1 MKPGPKHEITWVH
14 LHPASFIGG
23 AAEEGGLVLCDDQG
37 GVIELDARNGAKV
50 SEASFGQP
58 LRACVV
64 HADGHKASAP
74 KEGRSPAPPGPG
86 QYQAEKPLSGQIAEA
101 LLADDP
107 QLVASQRLLLHTLGD
122 LPDEDATKTLI
133 DLAGD
138 PRTSPA
144 LLPDARKE
152 LSERKT
158 GASYLEA
165 ALATH
170 YDFLRGSTHPPPVG
184 PMAHAVA
191 TMKDR
196 AASPLLAE
204 HLLDPADTGDDLREA
219 ASALEVVAK
228 PEQMP
233 VLRRFFGMY
242 RANASDGDT
251 VSATVSVAKAMIA
264 VGGKDGLKVV
274 EDAANDANT
283 SPEVKER
290 LEALLVAPPEAPA
303 DAGPPH
309 G

>member
-1 MKPGPKHEITWVH
+1 VAWVH

-23 AAEEGGLVLCDDQG
+23 AAEEGGIVLCDDQG
-37 GVIELDARNGAKV
+37 NVTELDARTGGKV

-64 HADGHKASAP
+64 HVDGHKASGAQGD
-74 KEGRSPAPPGPG
+74 KKAL
-86 QYQAEKPLSGQIAEA
+86 AAQIAEA

-107 QLVASQRLLLHTLGD
+107 QLVAAQRLLLRSLGD
-122 LPDEDATKTLI
+122 LPDDDATKTLI
-133 DLAGD
+133 DLAND

-152 LSERKT
+152 LSERRT

-191 TMKDR
+191 TMKDK

-219 ASALEVVAK
+219 AAALEVVAK
-228 PEQMP
+228 PEQLP

-251 VSATVSVAKAMIA
+251 VSATVSVAKAILV
-264 VGGKDGLKVV
+264 VGGKEGLKLV

-290 LEALLVAPPEAPA
+290 LEALLEAPPEAPA